1 MPSELGL
8 PSGPRQYLTSEFPT
22 VRKYWA
28 EGVRVALKLYDKS
41 NRNVFNVCS
50 GAAPFTGEPSIVA
63 ASRIRMACAES
74 LSLVTFV
81 GSETYWYVASNAT
94 FALRVV
100 MPKVWF
106 RLGMTS
112 VNSPKAPSSRWWL
125 SQSRI
130 TAIREYGK
138 KLVVRS
144 FPFTG
149 ICPVASSAEE
159 LRPL

>member
-63 ASRIRMACAES
+63 ASRIRMACAVRWS
-74 LSLVTFV
+74 RLSEQIF
-81 GSETYWYVASNAT
+81 
-94 FALRVV
+94 RVD
-100 MPKVWF
+100 KW
-106 RLGMTS
+106 
-112 VNSPKAPSSRWWL
+112 SPA
-125 SQSRI
+125 
-130 TAIREYGK
+130 
-138 KLVVRS
+138 VVRLPS
-144 FPFTG
+144 G
-149 ICPVASSAEE
+149 
-159 LRPL
+159 R